1 MQNPLASLFNLNE
14 KSILVTGASSGIGA
28 ATAQALGRAGARVAL
43 VARNQDK
50 LDNVVA
56 SIREAGGT
64 ALAIKA
70 DVTEEADVQRAVA
83 TAVSEFG
90 RLDGAFNNAG
100 VLGTGAPLQ
109 DLALVDFDTVMRANV
124 HGMFLALKYEM
135 AAMLKTGGGAI
146 VNNASIVAHVAFANL
161 SPYNTSKHAVLGLTR
176 SAALDGWPQGI
187 RVNAVSPGP
196 IETPMAEAGFGG
208 LDNLQTY
215 LKSTPAGRPGKPEE
229 IAAPVLFLL
238 SPASSYINA
247 QALVVDGGFTA
258 A

>member
-1 MQNPLASLFNLNE
+1 
-14 KSILVTGASSGIGA
+14 
-28 ATAQALGRAGARVAL
+28 
-43 VARNQDK
+43 
-50 LDNVVA
+50 
-56 SIREAGGT
+56 
-64 ALAIKA
+64 
-70 DVTEEADVQRAVA
+70 
-83 TAVSEFG
+83 
-90 RLDGAFNNAG
+90 
-100 VLGTGAPLQ
+100 
-109 DLALVDFDTVMRANV
+109 
-124 HGMFLALKYEM
+124 MFLALKYEM

>member
-146 VNNASIVAHVAFANL
+146 VNTASIVAHVAFANL